1 MEDTNKII
9 STEPVL
15 DIYTELQDKYYEVR
29 CKRDAVS
36 LIHQQLNNESNKF
49 NKIIIFLSLFTGFL
63 ETLKFQLD
71 LTNKEKYGT
80 ATTNTAGIC
89 PIFLSTLI
97 AIISSL
103 IKFKK
108 YPETMELLTTALI
121 KLNNVINKIRSLQE
135 CLHYSPLSET
145 KKTYKDVI
153 LTDYRTALL
162 EIESSIYPSI
172 RHKFFNKAQY
182 NIIRQLK
189 NDIKYNNK
197 IKKILNSNDTTIIG
211 IDEISNNT
219 EEKNISED

>member
-1 MEDTNKII
+1 MDTKII
-9 STEPVL
+9 STEPIL
-15 DIYTELQDKYYEVR
+15 DIYVELQDKYYEVR

-36 LIHQQLNNESNKF
+36 LIHQHLNYENNKF
-49 NKIIIFLSLFTGFL
+49 NKVIICLSLFTGFL

-71 LTNKEKYGT
+71 LTNKEKQG
-80 ATTNTAGIC
+80 ATISNASSIA

-108 YPETMELLTTALI
+108 YPETMELLNTSLI
-121 KLNNVINKIRSLQE
+121 KLNNVLTKIRALQE
-135 CLHYSPLSET
+135 DLHYSPLIET
-145 KKTYKDVI
+145 KKTYQDVI

-172 RHKFFNKAQY
+172 RHKAFLQAQG

-189 NDIKYNNK
+189 SDLKYNNK
-197 IKKILNSNDTTIIG
+197 IKKILNAEKDTIIS
-211 IDEISNNT
+211 IDEISHDTN
-219 EEKNISED
+219 EKNINDI